1 MERRAT
7 FGLYLPPL
15 QAALRWQSLPC
26 GEARQRFR
34 VQAYLGSCQTPPP
47 PAAADVHECVNCGF
61 DVGTSI
67 RAVAV
72 RRCREDKL
80 RAAMPNS
87 VLVHKQSTSPQ
98 AVERYSVS
106 YE

>member
-34 VQAYLGSCQTPPP
+34 VQAYLGSCQTPRLTPP
-47 PAAADVHECVNCGF
+47 PPPPPPRQQMCTNA
-61 DVGTSI
+61 SI
-67 RAVAV
+67 V
-72 RRCREDKL
+72 
-80 RAAMPNS
+80 
-87 VLVHKQSTSPQ
+87 VLMLAHQSGPWL
-98 AVERYSVS
+98 
-106 YE
+106 